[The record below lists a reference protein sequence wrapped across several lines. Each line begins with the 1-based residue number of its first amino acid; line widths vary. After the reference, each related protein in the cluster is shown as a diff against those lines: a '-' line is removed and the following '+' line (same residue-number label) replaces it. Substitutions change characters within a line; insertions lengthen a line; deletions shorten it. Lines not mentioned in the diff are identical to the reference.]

1 MGKASEMTKQSIADC
16 FIQLVAAQPDPRRRI
31 DVTTLV
37 KKLEIDRK
45 TFYNHFDNT
54 TDLVIWIF
62 RARLAEK
69 LRDRKFYQAELDYP
83 AEELHDK
90 YTDLPCYARFY
101 GRREGELNQ
110 GPFFRTVCGVLNEQS
125 EYYRRIFGFACY
137 IDFSRYVELL
147 FIPLFR
153 TDIQIMLGEGRKLS
167 ASTHEFLAEYHATG
181 LWGRVRLYFSYLN
194 QSIPDQNLE
203 LRPYS
208 HSPHPRCHVRRARG
222 QCNFSR
228 AARAEAMRPPPV
240 AAGAAH
246 RHEPAPTSVPS
257 ALPLL
262 KR

>member
-16 FIQLVAAQPDPRRRI
+16 FIELVVAQPDPRRRI

-181 LWGRVRLYFSYLN
+181 LW
-194 QSIPDQNLE
+194 SI
-203 LRPYS
+203 
-208 HSPHPRCHVRRARG
+208 
-222 QCNFSR
+222 
-228 AARAEAMRPPPV
+228 
-240 AAGAAH
+240 
-246 RHEPAPTSVPS
+246 
-257 ALPLL
+257 
-262 KR
+262 

>member
-1 MGKASEMTKQSIADC
+1 M
-16 FIQLVAAQPDPRRRI
+16 VVAQPDPRRRI

-194 QSIPDQNLE
+194 QSIPDQNLDPVWNYAHTAIRLTLDAMFE
-203 LRPYS
+203 GPEGNATFHAQLAQKRCGRP
-208 HSPHPRCHVRRARG
+208 
-222 QCNFSR
+222 
-228 AARAEAMRPPPV
+228 
-240 AAGAAH
+240 
-246 RHEPAPTSVPS
+246 
-257 ALPLL
+257 L
-262 KR
+262 

>member
-16 FIQLVAAQPDPRRRI
+16 FIELVVAQPDPRRRI

-147 FIPLFR
+147 FIPLFK
-153 TDIQIMLGEGRKLS
+153 TDIQIMLGKGRKLS

-194 QSIPDQNLE
+194 QSIPDQDLDPVWNYAHTAIRLTLDAMFE
-203 LRPYS
+203 GPEGNAAS
-208 HSPHPRCHVRRARG
+208 HAQLTQRRCGHP
-222 QCNFSR
+222 
-228 AARAEAMRPPPV
+228 
-240 AAGAAH
+240 
-246 RHEPAPTSVPS
+246 
-257 ALPLL
+257 L
-262 KR
+262 

>member
-16 FIQLVAAQPDPRRRI
+16 FIELVVAQPDPRRRI

-101 GRREGELNQ
+101 GRREGEHNH
-110 GPFFRTVCGVLNEQS
+110 C
-125 EYYRRIFGFACY
+125 
-137 IDFSRYVELL
+137 LL
-147 FIPLFR
+147 Y
-153 TDIQIMLGEGRKLS
+153 TSD
-167 ASTHEFLAEYHATG
+167 
-181 LWGRVRLYFSYLN
+181 
-194 QSIPDQNLE
+194 
-203 LRPYS
+203 
-208 HSPHPRCHVRRARG
+208 
-222 QCNFSR
+222 
-228 AARAEAMRPPPV
+228 AADE
-240 AAGAAH
+240 
-246 RHEPAPTSVPS
+246 
-257 ALPLL
+257 
-262 KR
+262 

>member
-16 FIQLVAAQPDPRRRI
+16 FIELVVAQPDPRRRI
-31 DVTTLV
+31 VVTTLV

-153 TDIQIMLGEGRKLS
+153 TI
-167 ASTHEFLAEYHATG
+167 
-181 LWGRVRLYFSYLN
+181 
-194 QSIPDQNLE
+194 
-203 LRPYS
+203 
-208 HSPHPRCHVRRARG
+208 
-222 QCNFSR
+222 SR
-228 AARAEAMRPPPV
+228 
-240 AAGAAH
+240 
-246 RHEPAPTSVPS
+246 
-257 ALPLL
+257 
-262 KR
+262 

>member
-16 FIQLVAAQPDPRRRI
+16 FIELVVAQPDPRRRI

-45 TFYNHFDNT
+45 T
-54 TDLVIWIF
+54 
-62 RARLAEK
+62 
-69 LRDRKFYQAELDYP
+69 
-83 AEELHDK
+83 
-90 YTDLPCYARFY
+90 FY

-194 QSIPDQNLE
+194 QSIPDQNLDPVWNYAHTAIRLTLDAMFE
-203 LRPYS
+203 GPEGNATFHAQLAQKRCGRP
-208 HSPHPRCHVRRARG
+208 
-222 QCNFSR
+222 
-228 AARAEAMRPPPV
+228 
-240 AAGAAH
+240 
-246 RHEPAPTSVPS
+246 
-257 ALPLL
+257 L
-262 KR
+262 

>member
-1 MGKASEMTKQSIADC
+1 MTKQSIADC
-16 FIQLVAAQPDPRRRI
+16 FIELVVAQPDPRRRI

-153 TDIQIMLGEGRKLS
+153 TDIQIMLGEGRRAIGIHPRVFGGISRHGALGTRS
-167 ASTHEFLAEYHATG
+167 AVLLLPQPIHPRPKS
-181 LWGRVRLYFSYLN
+181 RPR
-194 QSIPDQNLE
+194 LE
-203 LRPYS
+203 LRPYG